1 MTHTLYRSGSIE
13 SQKEEV
19 CWLLYT
25 STGLNDDNFIET
37 AKHYVAA
44 VEATG
49 DDVNWGETQL
59 GTKFRGGKARVMN
72 NLRRNSRLR
81 GVFSDRN
88 SAVKFLKEIKAKELN
103 QSVLI
108 SGILTEMAS
117 ICKDAG
123 VTPRYC
129 NFSVGVFGNKSK
141 LPDEKTLS
149 ITTMCG
155 HHRISPKYVQAL
167 EHDIE
172 QGRMSAEEAAHKL
185 ASVCLCG
192 IFNPARA
199 CSILEK
205 NGK

>member
-1 MTHTLYRSGSIE
+1 MTHTLYRSGSVT
-13 SQKEEV
+13 SQAEEV

-25 STGLNDDNFIET
+25 TKGLNDDNFIE
-37 AKHYVAA
+37 AARHYVAA

-59 GTKFRGGKARVMN
+59 GTKFRGGKDRIMS
-72 NLRRNSRLR
+72 NLRKNSRLR

-88 SAVKFLKEIKAKELN
+88 SAVRFLKEIKAKELN

-108 SGILTEMAS
+108 SGVLTEMAA

-129 NFSVGVFGNKSK
+129 NFSVGVFGKKDK
-141 LPDEKTLS
+141 LPDEKTFSL
-149 ITTMCG
+149 TTMCG
-155 HHRISPKYVQAL
+155 HHRIAPAYVKAL
-167 EHDIE
+167 EQDVKE
-172 QGRMSAEEAAHKL
+172 GRMTPEEAGRKL

-192 IFNPARA
+192 IFNPVRA
-199 CSILEK
+199 CSILK
-205 NGK
+205 NSG